1 MPKVS
6 LLNMKGETV
15 GELELNQEV
24 FAAPYNEALIHQ
36 VMVSLRANQRQGNA
50 KTKTRGE
57 VSGGGRKPF
66 RQKGT
71 GMARQGS
78 RRSPLM
84 RGGAIVFGPVVRDY
98 RQAIPRKM
106 RRGAL
111 CSALS
116 KRVSESLVTA
126 LDSLKLE
133 EFKTKAFVSVLD
145 AVKVQPKD
153 GRVLVVLDNL
163 DRKTVKSAANIP
175 NVRVVS
181 ARNLNLLDV
190 IDYPRLVITSGAVK
204 AIEEVLA

>member
-6 LLNMKGETV
+6 LYNMKGETV

-24 FAAPYNEALIHQ
+24 FAVPYNEALIHQ

-84 RGGAIVFGPVVRDY
+84 RGGAITFGPVVRSY
-98 RQAIPRKM
+98 TQAIPRKM
-106 RRGAL
+106 RRLAL
-111 CSALS
+111 RSALS
-116 KRVSESLVTA
+116 QRVNESVLTA
-126 LDSLKLE
+126 LDALKIE
-133 EFKTKAFVSVLD
+133 EYKTKAFIAVLD
-145 AVKVQPKD
+145 AIKVQPTE
-153 GRVLVVLDNL
+153 GRVLVVLKDA
-163 DRKTVKSAANIP
+163 DEKTLKSAANVP
-175 NVRVVS
+175 NVRVVE

-190 IDYPRLVITSGAVK
+190 IDYPRLVATSDALK
-204 AIEEVLA
+204 AIEEGLA

>member
-24 FAAPYNEALIHQ
+24 FAVPYNEALIHQ

-78 RRSPLM
+78 KRSPLM
-84 RGGAIVFGPVVRDY
+84 RGGAITFGPIPRSY
-98 RQAIPRKM
+98 AQAIPKKM
-106 RRGAL
+106 RRLAL
-111 CSALS
+111 RSALS
-116 KRVSESLVTA
+116 KRVSESLLTA
-126 LDSLKLE
+126 LDNLQME
-133 EFKTKAFVSVLD
+133 EYKTKAFAGVLE
-145 AVKVQPKD
+145 AIKVQPQE
-153 GRVLVVLDNL
+153 GRVLVVLSNADA
-163 DRKTVKSAANIP
+163 KTVKSAANIP
-175 NVRVVS
+175 NLRVVE

-190 IDYPRLVITSGAVK
+190 IDYPRLVATSAALK
-204 AIEEVLA
+204 AIEEGLA

>member
-163 DRKTVKSAANIP
+163 DHKTVKSAANIP

>member
-78 RRSPLM
+78 RLSPFK

-163 DRKTVKSAANIP
+163 DHKTVKSAANIP

>member
-24 FAAPYNEALIHQ
+24 FAVPYNEALIHQ

-57 VSGGGRKPF
+57 VSGGRRKPF

-78 RRSPLM
+78 KRSPLM
-84 RGGAIVFGPVVRDY
+84 RGGAITFGPIPRSY
-98 RQAIPRKM
+98 TQAIPKKM
-106 RRGAL
+106 RRLAL
-111 CSALS
+111 RSALS
-116 KRVSESLVTA
+116 KRVSESLLTA
-126 LDSLKLE
+126 LDNLQME
-133 EFKTKAFVSVLD
+133 EYKTKAFAGVLE
-145 AVKVQPKD
+145 AIKVQPQE
-153 GRVLVVLDNL
+153 GRVLVVLSNADA
-163 DRKTVKSAANIP
+163 KTVKSAANIP
-175 NVRVVS
+175 NLRVVE

-190 IDYPRLVITSGAVK
+190 IDYPRLVATSAALK
-204 AIEEVLA
+204 AIEEGLA

>member
-1 MPKVS
+1 
-6 LLNMKGETV
+6 
-15 GELELNQEV
+15 
-24 FAAPYNEALIHQ
+24 
-36 VMVSLRANQRQGNA
+36 
-50 KTKTRGE
+50 
-57 VSGGGRKPF
+57 
-66 RQKGT
+66 
-71 GMARQGS
+71 
-78 RRSPLM
+78 M

-163 DRKTVKSAANIP
+163 DHKTVKSAANIP

>member
-15 GELELNQEV
+15 GELELHQEV

>member
-6 LLNMKGETV
+6 LYNMKGETV

-24 FAAPYNEALIHQ
+24 FAVPYNEALIHQ

-84 RGGAIVFGPVVRDY
+84 RGGAITFGPVVRSY
-98 RQAIPRKM
+98 TQAIPRKM
-106 RRGAL
+106 RRLAL
-111 CSALS
+111 RSALS
-116 KRVSESLVTA
+116 QRVNESVLTA
-126 LDSLKLE
+126 LDALKIE
-133 EFKTKAFVSVLD
+133 EYKTKAFISVLD
-145 AVKVQPKD
+145 AIKVQPTE
-153 GRVLVVLDNL
+153 GRVLVVLKDA
-163 DRKTVKSAANIP
+163 DEKTLKSAANVP
-175 NVRVVS
+175 NVRVVE

-190 IDYPRLVITSGAVK
+190 IDYPRLVATSDALK
-204 AIEEVLA
+204 AIEEGLA

>member
-6 LLNMKGETV
+6 LYNMKGETV

-24 FAAPYNEALIHQ
+24 FAVPYNEALIHQ

-57 VSGGGRKPF
+57 VSGGDRKPF

-84 RGGAIVFGPVVRDY
+84 RGGAITFGPVVRSY
-98 RQAIPRKM
+98 TQAIPRKM
-106 RRGAL
+106 RRLAL
-111 CSALS
+111 RSALS
-116 KRVSESLVTA
+116 QRVNESVLTA
-126 LDSLKLE
+126 LDALKIE
-133 EFKTKAFVSVLD
+133 EYKTKAFISVLD
-145 AVKVQPKD
+145 AIKVQPTE
-153 GRVLVVLDNL
+153 GRVLVVLKDA
-163 DRKTVKSAANIP
+163 DEKTLKSAANVP
-175 NVRVVS
+175 NVRVVE

-190 IDYPRLVITSGAVK
+190 IDYPRLVATSDALK
-204 AIEEVLA
+204 AIEEGLA

>member
-6 LLNMKGETV
+6 LYNMKGETV

-24 FAAPYNEALIHQ
+24 FAVPYNEALVHQ
-36 VMVSLRANQRQGNA
+36 VMVSMRANQRQGNA

-84 RGGAIVFGPVVRDY
+84 RGGAITFGPVVRSY
-98 RQAIPRKM
+98 TQSIPRKM
-106 RRGAL
+106 RRLAL

-126 LDSLKLE
+126 LDSLKME
-133 EFKTKAFVSVLD
+133 DYKTKAFVSVLD
-145 AVKVQPKD
+145 AIKAQPTE
-153 GRVLVVLDNL
+153 GRVLVVLNDVDKVTL
-163 DRKTVKSAANIP
+163 KSAANIP
-175 NVRVVS
+175 NVRVVE

-190 IDYPRLVITSGAVK
+190 IDYPRLVATQSALK
-204 AIEEVLA
+204 AIEEGLA

>member
-6 LLNMKGETV
+6 LYNMKGETV

-24 FAAPYNEALIHQ
+24 FAVPYNEALIHQ

-84 RGGAIVFGPVVRDY
+84 RGGAITFGPVVRSY
-98 RQAIPRKM
+98 TQAIPRKM
-106 RRGAL
+106 RRLAL
-111 CSALS
+111 RSALS
-116 KRVSESLVTA
+116 QRVNESVLTA
-126 LDSLKLE
+126 LDALKIE
-133 EFKTKAFVSVLD
+133 EYKTKDFIAVLD
-145 AVKVQPKD
+145 AIKVQPTE
-153 GRVLVVLDNL
+153 GRVLVVLKDA
-163 DRKTVKSAANIP
+163 DKKTLKSAANIP
-175 NVRVVS
+175 NVRVVE

-190 IDYPRLVITSGAVK
+190 IDYPRLVATSDALK
-204 AIEEVLA
+204 AIEEGLA

>member
-6 LLNMKGETV
+6 LYNMKGETV

-24 FAAPYNEALIHQ
+24 FAVPYNEALIHQ

-84 RGGAIVFGPVVRDY
+84 CGGAITFGPVVRSY
-98 RQAIPRKM
+98 TQAIPRKM
-106 RRGAL
+106 RRLAL
-111 CSALS
+111 RSALS
-116 KRVSESLVTA
+116 QRVNESVLTA
-126 LDSLKLE
+126 LDALKIE
-133 EFKTKAFVSVLD
+133 EYKTKAFISVLN
-145 AVKVQPKD
+145 AIKVQPTE
-153 GRVLVVLDNL
+153 GRVLVVLKDA
-163 DRKTVKSAANIP
+163 DEKTLKSAANVP
-175 NVRVVS
+175 NVRVVE

-190 IDYPRLVITSGAVK
+190 IDYPRLVATSDALK
-204 AIEEVLA
+204 AIEEGLA

>member
-6 LLNMKGETV
+6 LYNMKGETV

-24 FAAPYNEALIHQ
+24 FAVPYNEALIHQ

-84 RGGAIVFGPVVRDY
+84 RGGAITFGPVVRSY
-98 RQAIPRKM
+98 TQAIPRKM
-106 RRGAL
+106 RRLAL
-111 CSALS
+111 RSALS
-116 KRVSESLVTA
+116 QRVNESVLTA
-126 LDSLKLE
+126 LDALKIE
-133 EFKTKAFVSVLD
+133 EYKTKAFISVLN
-145 AVKVQPKD
+145 AIKVQPTE
-153 GRVLVVLDNL
+153 GRVLVVLKDA
-163 DRKTVKSAANIP
+163 DEKTLKSAANVT
-175 NVRVVS
+175 NVRVVE

-190 IDYPRLVITSGAVK
+190 IDYPRLVATSDALK
-204 AIEEVLA
+204 AIEEGLA

>member
-6 LLNMKGETV
+6 LYNMKGETV

-24 FAAPYNEALIHQ
+24 FAVPYNEALIHQ
-36 VMVSLRANQRQGNA
+36 VMVSMRANQRQGNA

-84 RGGAIVFGPVVRDY
+84 RGGAITFGPVVRSY
-98 RQAIPRKM
+98 TQSIPRKM
-106 RRGAL
+106 RRLAL

-116 KRVSESLVTA
+116 KRVDESLMTA
-126 LDSLKLE
+126 LDSLKMDE
-133 EFKTKAFVSVLD
+133 YKTKAFISVLD
-145 AVKVQPKD
+145 AIKAQPAE
-153 GRVLVVLDNL
+153 GRVLVVLNGADKVTL
-163 DRKTVKSAANIP
+163 KSAANIP
-175 NVRVVS
+175 NVRVVE

-190 IDYPRLVITSGAVK
+190 IDYPRLVATQSALK
-204 AIEEVLA
+204 AIEEGLA

>member
-6 LLNMKGETV
+6 LYNMKGETV

-24 FAAPYNEALIHQ
+24 FAVPYNEALIHQ
-36 VMVSLRANQRQGNA
+36 VMVSLRTNQRQGNA

-84 RGGAIVFGPVVRDY
+84 RGGAITFGPVVRSY
-98 RQAIPRKM
+98 TQAIPRKM
-106 RRGAL
+106 RRLAL
-111 CSALS
+111 RSALS
-116 KRVSESLVTA
+116 QRVNESVLTA
-126 LDSLKLE
+126 LDALKIE
-133 EFKTKAFVSVLD
+133 EYKTKAFISVLD
-145 AVKVQPKD
+145 AIKVQPTE
-153 GRVLVVLDNL
+153 GRVLVVLKDA
-163 DRKTVKSAANIP
+163 DEKTLKSAANVP
-175 NVRVVS
+175 NVRVVE

-190 IDYPRLVITSGAVK
+190 IDYPRLVATSDALK
-204 AIEEVLA
+204 AIEEGLA

>member
-6 LLNMKGETV
+6 LYNMKGETV

-24 FAAPYNEALIHQ
+24 FAVPYNEALIHQ

-84 RGGAIVFGPVVRDY
+84 RGGAITFGPVVRSY
-98 RQAIPRKM
+98 TQAIPRKM
-106 RRGAL
+106 RRLAL
-111 CSALS
+111 RSALS
-116 KRVSESLVTA
+116 QRVNESVLTA
-126 LDSLKLE
+126 LDALKIE
-133 EFKTKAFVSVLD
+133 EYKPKAFISVLD
-145 AVKVQPKD
+145 AIKVQPTE
-153 GRVLVVLDNL
+153 GRVLVVLKDA
-163 DRKTVKSAANIP
+163 DEKTLKSAANVP
-175 NVRVVS
+175 NVRVVE

-190 IDYPRLVITSGAVK
+190 IDYPRLVATSDALK
-204 AIEEVLA
+204 AIEEGLA

>member
-6 LLNMKGETV
+6 LYNMKGETV

-24 FAAPYNEALIHQ
+24 FAVPYNEALIHQ

-84 RGGAIVFGPVVRDY
+84 RGGAITFGPVVRSY
-98 RQAIPRKM
+98 TQAIPRKM
-106 RRGAL
+106 RRLAL
-111 CSALS
+111 RSALS
-116 KRVSESLVTA
+116 QRVNESVLTA
-126 LDSLKLE
+126 LDALKIE
-133 EFKTKAFVSVLD
+133 EYKTKAFIAVLD
-145 AVKVQPKD
+145 AIKVQPTE
-153 GRVLVVLDNL
+153 GRVLVVLKDA
-163 DRKTVKSAANIP
+163 DDKTLKSAANVP
-175 NVRVVS
+175 NVRVVE

-190 IDYPRLVITSGAVK
+190 IDYPRLVATSDALK
-204 AIEEVLA
+204 AIEEGLA

>member
-24 FAAPYNEALIHQ
+24 FAVPYNEALIHQ

-78 RRSPLM
+78 KRSPLM
-84 RGGAIVFGPVVRDY
+84 RGGAITFGP
-98 RQAIPRKM
+98 IPRSYTQVIPKKM
-106 RRGAL
+106 RRLAL
-111 CSALS
+111 RSALS
-116 KRVSESLVTA
+116 KRVSESLLTA
-126 LDSLKLE
+126 LDNLQME
-133 EFKTKAFVSVLD
+133 EYKTKAFAGVLE
-145 AVKVQPKD
+145 AIKVQPQE
-153 GRVLVVLDNL
+153 GRVLVVLSNADA
-163 DRKTVKSAANIP
+163 KTVKSAANIP
-175 NVRVVS
+175 NLRVVE

-190 IDYPRLVITSGAVK
+190 IDYPRLVATSAALK
-204 AIEEVLA
+204 AIEEGLA

>member
-6 LLNMKGETV
+6 LYNMKGETV

-24 FAAPYNEALIHQ
+24 FAVPYNEALIHQ
-36 VMVSLRANQRQGNA
+36 VMVSLRANKRQGNA

-84 RGGAIVFGPVVRDY
+84 RGGAITFGPVVRSY
-98 RQAIPRKM
+98 TQAIPRKM
-106 RRGAL
+106 RRLAL
-111 CSALS
+111 RSALS
-116 KRVSESLVTA
+116 QRVNESVLTA
-126 LDSLKLE
+126 LDALKIE
-133 EFKTKAFVSVLD
+133 EYKTKAFIAVLD
-145 AVKVQPKD
+145 AIKVQPTE
-153 GRVLVVLDNL
+153 GRVLVVLKDA
-163 DRKTVKSAANIP
+163 DEKTLKSAANIP
-175 NVRVVS
+175 NVRVVE

-190 IDYPRLVITSGAVK
+190 IDYPRLVATSDALK
-204 AIEEVLA
+204 AIEEGLA

>member
-6 LLNMKGETV
+6 LYNMKGETV

-24 FAAPYNEALIHQ
+24 FAVPYNEALIHQ

-57 VSGGGRKPF
+57 VSSGGRKPF

-84 RGGAIVFGPVVRDY
+84 RGGAITFGPVVRSY
-98 RQAIPRKM
+98 TQAIPRKM
-106 RRGAL
+106 RRLAL
-111 CSALS
+111 RSALS
-116 KRVSESLVTA
+116 QRVNESVLTA
-126 LDSLKLE
+126 LDALKIE
-133 EFKTKAFVSVLD
+133 EYKTKAFISVLN
-145 AVKVQPKD
+145 AIKVQPTE
-153 GRVLVVLDNL
+153 GRVLVVLKDA
-163 DRKTVKSAANIP
+163 DEKTLKSAANVP
-175 NVRVVS
+175 NVRVVE

-190 IDYPRLVITSGAVK
+190 IDYPRLVATSDALK
-204 AIEEVLA
+204 AIEEGLA

>member
-6 LLNMKGETV
+6 LYNMKGETV

-24 FAAPYNEALIHQ
+24 FAVPYNEALIHQ
-36 VMVSLRANQRQGNA
+36 VMVSLCANQRQGNA

-84 RGGAIVFGPVVRDY
+84 RGGAITFGPVVRSY
-98 RQAIPRKM
+98 TQAIPRKM
-106 RRGAL
+106 RRLAL
-111 CSALS
+111 RSALS
-116 KRVSESLVTA
+116 QRVNESVLTA
-126 LDSLKLE
+126 LDALKIE
-133 EFKTKAFVSVLD
+133 EYKTKAFISVLD
-145 AVKVQPKD
+145 AIKVQPTE
-153 GRVLVVLDNL
+153 GRVLVVLKDA
-163 DRKTVKSAANIP
+163 DEKTLKSAANVP
-175 NVRVVS
+175 NVRVVE

-190 IDYPRLVITSGAVK
+190 IDYPRLVATSDALK
-204 AIEEVLA
+204 AIEEGLA

>member
-6 LLNMKGETV
+6 LYNMKGETV

-24 FAAPYNEALIHQ
+24 FAVPYNEALIHQ

-84 RGGAIVFGPVVRDY
+84 RGGAITFGPVVRSY
-98 RQAIPRKM
+98 TQAIPRKM
-106 RRGAL
+106 RRLAL
-111 CSALS
+111 RSALS
-116 KRVSESLVTA
+116 QRVNESVLTA
-126 LDSLKLE
+126 LDALKIE
-133 EFKTKAFVSVLD
+133 EYKTKAFIAVLD
-145 AVKVQPKD
+145 AIKVQPTE
-153 GRVLVVLDNL
+153 GRVLVVLKDA
-163 DRKTVKSAANIP
+163 DEKTLKSAANIP
-175 NVRVVS
+175 NVRVVE

-190 IDYPRLVITSGAVK
+190 IDYPRLVATSDALK
-204 AIEEVLA
+204 AIEEGLA

>member
-6 LLNMKGETV
+6 LYNMKGETV

-24 FAAPYNEALIHQ
+24 FAVPYNEALIHQ

-84 RGGAIVFGPVVRDY
+84 RGGAITFGPVVRSY
-98 RQAIPRKM
+98 TQAIPRKM
-106 RRGAL
+106 RRLAL
-111 CSALS
+111 RSALS
-116 KRVSESLVTA
+116 QRVNESVLTA
-126 LDSLKLE
+126 LDALKIE
-133 EFKTKAFVSVLD
+133 EYKTKAFISVLD
-145 AVKVQPKD
+145 AIKVQPTE
-153 GRVLVVLDNL
+153 GRVLVVLKDA
-163 DRKTVKSAANIP
+163 DEKTLKSAATVP
-175 NVRVVS
+175 NVRVVE
-181 ARNLNLLDV
+181 ARNLNLLAV
-190 IDYPRLVITSGAVK
+190 NDYPRLVATSDALK
-204 AIEEVLA
+204 AIEEGLA

>member
-6 LLNMKGETV
+6 LYNMKGETV

-24 FAAPYNEALIHQ
+24 FAVPYNEALIHQ

-84 RGGAIVFGPVVRDY
+84 RGGAITFGPVVRSY
-98 RQAIPRKM
+98 TQALPRKM
-106 RRGAL
+106 RRLAL
-111 CSALS
+111 RSALS
-116 KRVSESLVTA
+116 QRVNESVLTA
-126 LDSLKLE
+126 LDALKIE
-133 EFKTKAFVSVLD
+133 EYKTKAFISVLD
-145 AVKVQPKD
+145 AIKVQPTE
-153 GRVLVVLDNL
+153 GRVLVVLKDA
-163 DRKTVKSAANIP
+163 DEKTLKSAANVP
-175 NVRVVS
+175 NVRVVE

-190 IDYPRLVITSGAVK
+190 IDYPRLVATSDALK
-204 AIEEVLA
+204 AIEEGLA